1 MKLTE
6 QFKEAKIIDI
16 KVPTSLAI
24 CNPSL
29 VASQEGWDVLVRAL
43 DPVPYQG
50 DDCEFLS
57 SENWLVR
64 YHPDFSVRS
73 IFKLNDLDFRNYC
86 REATHGLEDG
96 RLFYWKHQ
104 LFGLFSGLRREGNN
118 YFNTMVLSRV
128 DGDHLVDPIVIPSPH
143 GQAREKNWMPYV
155 KNDELYLIYSTQ
167 PMEVYLYA
175 GKLEHL
181 VREEKQ
187 HANLTIPPLGGAMLS
202 GSSQLIDWGET
213 SLAVV
218 HHRRKSPL
226 FGKLV
231 MKHVTKDPD
240 YQRKKVLFDHYF
252 IRLDKDFNL
261 MARSKKFQFETSGVE
276 FCAGLALG
284 SQGILLSYG
293 VMDRLARII
302 HLNNKEFDNIW

>member
-6 QFKEAKIIDI
+6 QFKEARIIDI

-29 VASQEGWDVLVRAL
+29 VASQDGWDVLVRAL

-50 DDCEFLS
+50 ADYKFLS

-73 IFKLNDLDFRNYC
+73 TFKLNDLDFRNNC

-96 RLFYWKHQ
+96 RLFYWKQQ
-104 LFGLFSGLRREGNN
+104 LFGLFSGLRREGNK
-118 YFNTMVLSRV
+118 YFNTMVLSRL
-128 DGDHLVDPIVIPSPH
+128 DGDTLIDPLVIPSPH
-143 GQAREKNWMPYV
+143 GQEREKNWMPYV
-155 KNDELYLIYSTQ
+155 RNDELYLVYSTQ
-167 PMEVYLYA
+167 PMEVYRYE
-175 GKLEHL
+175 GKL
-181 VREEKQ
+181 VRLEKEST
-187 HANLTIPPLGGAMLS
+187 HSTIPPLGGAMIS
-202 GSSQLIDWGET
+202 GSSQLIDRGET
-213 SLAVV
+213 ALAVV

-226 FGKLV
+226 LGKLV

-240 YQRKKVLFDHYF
+240 YQRKKVQFDHYF
-252 IRLDKDFNL
+252 MRLDKNFNL
-261 MARSKKFQFETSGVE
+261 VARSKKFQFETSGVE

-284 SQGILLSYG
+284 DQGVLLSYG

-302 HLNNKEFDNIW
+302 HLNNSEFESIW

>member
-6 QFKEAKIIDI
+6 RFKEARIIDI
-16 KVPTSLAI
+16 KIPTSLAI

-50 DDCEFLS
+50 DDREFLS

-73 IFKLNDLDFRNYC
+73 ISRLNDLAFRKNC
-86 REATHGLEDG
+86 REAMHGLEDG

-128 DGDHLVDPIVIPSPH
+128 DGDTLVDPLVIPSPH
-143 GQAREKNWMPYV
+143 GEEREKNWMPYV
-155 KNDELYLIYSTQ
+155 RNDELYLVYSTQ
-167 PMEVYLYA
+167 PMEVYRYE
-175 GKLEHL
+175 GKL
-181 VREEKQ
+181 VRLEKQ
-187 HANLTIPPLGGAMLS
+187 STHSAIPPLGGAMIS

-226 FGKLV
+226 LEKLV

-240 YQRKKVLFDHYF
+240 YQRKKVRFDHYF
-252 IRLDKDFNL
+252 MRFDKDFNL
-261 MARSKKFQFETSGVE
+261 LARSNKFRFETSGVE

-284 SQGILLSYG
+284 EQGILLSYG

-302 HLNNKEFDNIW
+302 HLNHGEFEGIW